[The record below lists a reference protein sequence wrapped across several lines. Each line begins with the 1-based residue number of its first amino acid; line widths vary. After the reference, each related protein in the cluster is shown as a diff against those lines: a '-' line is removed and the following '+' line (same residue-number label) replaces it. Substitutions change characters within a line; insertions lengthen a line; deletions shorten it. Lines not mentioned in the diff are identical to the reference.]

1 MKQALLTLLILIF
14 STIITLAQ
22 DTCPVIDSALLN
34 LLEICADAEI
44 GTVCYGA
51 GEIMIES
58 DDEDRSF
65 ESIAETVLLS
75 NVMSIESR
83 SEDALSLIQLN
94 REDVSLQIIA
104 YGETVLE
111 NTAPRNTINVY
122 ALRGV
127 NVRQSPSVEASV
139 IASLSHGRDYT
150 AIGRL
155 SDNTWIQIR
164 LEDGRI
170 GWSSAQY
177 FVTEDSFTQLE
188 TVTLTTPPYLPMQAL
203 SLQTEPCSGLLLI
216 APEIEA
222 ETIIF
227 GINEAQI
234 SVTGIVHLQTNEET
248 LYIISITGENIVNTF
263 GFEISLEAGEMTSIP
278 LSESGTIAGIASD
291 VEPSEYIIL
300 EEETINMLAGIDR

>member
-1 MKQALLTLLILIF
+1 MKQPLLTFLILIF
-14 STIITLAQ
+14 STIITFAQ
-22 DTCPVIDSALLN
+22 DTCPAIDSALLN
-34 LLEICADAEI
+34 FLETCADAEI

-58 DDEDRSF
+58 DDENRSF
-65 ESIAETVLLS
+65 ESIAETALLS

-83 SEDALSLIQLN
+83 SEDALALIQLN

-104 YGETVLE
+104 YGETSLE
-111 NTAPRNTINVY
+111 NIAPRNTIEVY

-127 NVRQSPSVEASV
+127 NVRQSPSVEATV
-139 IASLSHGRDYT
+139 IASLSQGRDYT

-177 FVTEDSFTQLE
+177 FVTQDSFTQLE
-188 TVTLTTPPYLPMQAL
+188 AVTPISPSYLPMQAL

-216 APEIEA
+216 APGIE
-222 ETIIF
+222 EESIIF

-234 SVTGIVHLQTNEET
+234 SVTGIVHLQTAEDI
-248 LYIISITGENIVNTF
+248 LQIISITGENTVNTF
-263 GFEISLEAGEMTSIP
+263 GFEISLEAGERTNIP
-278 LSESGTIAGIASD
+278 LSDSGTIAGIAS
-291 VEPSEYIIL
+291 EPEISELAIL
-300 EEETINMLAGIDR
+300 EDETINTLLNTE